1 MVCLSTFWKTISK
14 FKKIYNDGAMMM
26 IFGATLAVDSFFLM
40 SGFLMSYLMLKQLD
54 KTKGRTQILLT
65 YLHRYIRSDYA
76 KFETWSY
83 SLYLYW
89 IKLWKNDTRL
99 HFIVSSDKRFKKEM
113 IKLQPLMQIDSG
125 IRSDHADVF
134 NSGRSRR
141 VRTLLVLHDQSVQQ
155 LPDKL
160 VGEPALHKQ
169 LHRHQTV
176 SWNRKNLK

>member
-1 MVCLSTFWKTISK
+1 
-14 FKKIYNDGAMMM
+14 
-26 IFGATLAVDSFFLM
+26 
-40 SGFLMSYLMLKQLD
+40 
-54 KTKGRTQILLT
+54 
-65 YLHRYIRSDYA
+65 
-76 KFETWSY
+76 
-83 SLYLYW
+83 
-89 IKLWKNDTRL
+89 
-99 HFIVSSDKRFKKEM
+99 M

-176 SWNRKNLK
+176 S